1 MSGRNKLD
9 VSSEE
14 AIKSIKLY
22 KRSGIKAQGNVCN
35 FNQASWFLFVFFF
48 ELLLLQGPRKKP
60 FFNFLLQFSPKK
72 KESCMMPTM
81 KVGFLYC
88 IVI

>member
-22 KRSGIKAQGNVCN
+22 KRSGIKAQANVCN
-35 FNQASWFLFVFFF
+35 FNQASQFCFVF
-48 ELLLLQGPRKKP
+48 ELLLL
-60 FFNFLLQFSPKK
+60 
-72 KESCMMPTM
+72 
-81 KVGFLYC
+81 
-88 IVI
+88 